1 MVMLA
6 GILATALAAYFWTRR
21 DDKSARMP
29 VAARDF
35 AAAPGPAKEPTM
47 QAAAPDTL
55 GARLR
60 LEAPSLSEI
69 RHNQSEGGQPPA
81 EPLLQPAPIAEWSPT
96 NCTEALL
103 ALGAGPDAS
112 DAVLKKIVDGLRQSW
127 HPDLA
132 RSAEDRIA
140 RERRMV
146 QINVAWDILSAKP
159 GARAA

>member
-6 GILATALAAYFWTRR
+6 AILATALAAYFWTRR
-21 DDKSARMP
+21 DDKCARMP

-60 LEAPSLSEI
+60 LEAPSLSDI

-112 DAVLKKIVDGLRQSW
+112 DAALKKIVDGLRQSW